1 MSIVEQTIAR
11 LKRTSSVPSPDATA
25 ELPVLKM
32 PGAQLAVEPAAE
44 AAAPSEAKPAR
55 RITVD
60 QVALRAAGYLPEA
73 SEDRR
78 FAEYYRQ
85 IKRPLIE
92 SAFSAPSGGERERR
106 LIMVSSALPGD
117 GKTFTTINLAL
128 SIARERDVSVLLVD
142 ADALKQH
149 VSEIFGLKREPGL
162 LDALTDENCNVKSL
176 VVATN
181 LRGLSI
187 LPAGRFVEGTAELF
201 SSNRMRQIVAALMA
215 QNPRRI
221 VLFDSPPLLITNEGR
236 SLVKIAGQVALVVR
250 AGTTPR
256 DAVRD
261 AVGML
266 DERQAGGIV
275 LNQGHIGLT
284 EGYYG
289 YGTYG
294 VNTDENASK
303 R

>member
-1 MSIVEQTIAR
+1 LSIVEQTIAR
-11 LKRTSSVPSPDATA
+11 LKRTSAASAPDATA
-25 ELPVLKM
+25 ELPALKI
-32 PGAQLAVEPAAE
+32 PGTPPGEIE
-44 AAAPSEAKPAR
+44 APSEVKPAR

-60 QVALRAAGYLPEA
+60 TTALRAAGYLPEA

-92 SAFSAPSGGERERR
+92 GAFSVPSGERERR
-106 LIMVSSALPGD
+106 LVMVSSALPGD

-149 VSEIFGLKREPGL
+149 VSDIFGLKKEPGL
-162 LDALTDENCNVKSL
+162 LDALTDESANVKSL
-176 VVATN
+176 IVATN
-181 LRGLSI
+181 LRGLSV

-201 SSNRMRQIVAALMA
+201 SSNRMRQIVSALLA

-250 AGTTPR
+250 AGSTPR

-261 AVGML
+261 AVAML

-284 EGYYG
+284 DGYYG

-294 VNTDENASK
+294 VDTDETAAK

>member
-1 MSIVEQTIAR
+1 LSIVEQTILR
-11 LKRTSSVPSPDATA
+11 LKRTSFVAAADATA
-25 ELPVLKM
+25 ELPVLNM
-32 PGAQLAVEPAAE
+32 SVGAIQIDAPPEIE
-44 AAAPSEAKPAR
+44 APIEAKPAR

-60 QVALRAAGYLPEA
+60 QAALRAAGYLPEA
-73 SEDRR
+73 GEERR
-78 FAEYYRQ
+78 FAEFYRQ

-92 SAFSAPSGGERERR
+92 SAFSVPSGDRERR
-106 LIMVSSALPGD
+106 LIMISSALPGD

-162 LDALTDENCNVKSL
+162 LDALTDERANVKSL

-201 SSNRMRQIVAALMA
+201 ASNRMRVIVNTLLA

-256 DAVRD
+256 GAMRE
-261 AVGML
+261 AVGMI

-284 EGYYG
+284 DGYYG

-294 VNTDENASK
+294 VDNDENAAK